1 MSRTVL
7 HGFADRVSRYWRPG
21 AGEGVRLEPLLRL
34 VDHMPA
40 AVMTVDPAT
49 LEITYL
55 NAACRRAFADVA
67 LAVPVPLDALVG
79 TPVDMLLGRDPD
91 QVRRLLAGPGS
102 LPERSRQR
110 FGERTLEAL
119 VWRLDGLEDVGPLG
133 VLLWHDVS
141 SEIEAA
147 TRAGRLARQDGL
159 TGLLNRDAFQERLD
173 LVLAAPGQ
181 EVCLLYVD
189 LDGFKTVND
198 VHGHLVGD
206 ALIRQAATRL
216 RDTADRAEATVGRV
230 GADEFVV
237 LLPYGDTDR
246 AAALAQTIVD
256 RLGRPYRLG
265 TERQARVGASVGI
278 AQAPAHGTDAETLV
292 ARADMAQSAAK
303 DAGKGSV
310 RLFADWMEEQV
321 RERVRLE
328 VALRR
333 AIDGEDGLFVFYQ
346 PIVDIETGTVTGR
359 EALAR
364 WHEPRQGWVSP
375 GRFVPVA
382 EESGLIEAL
391 GRLVLRRACQDA
403 AGWAG
408 GERVA
413 VNVSAQQLGRGTL
426 VEAVLSALSAS
437 GLAPD
442 RLELEVTETALLP
455 VDEASVA
462 ELTYLREAGVRVA
475 LDDFGTGYSSLAHLR
490 AFPFDKI
497 KIDGSF
503 VREAVERADSAAV
516 VRAVAELGRRLD
528 VTTVAEGVET
538 QDQLDRV
545 RSEGC
550 VEVQGYLYGRPE
562 PSEQDAVVVAGLGA
576 HGG

>member
-1 MSRTVL
+1 MGRTVL
-7 HGFADRVSRYWRPG
+7 HSIADRVARRARSG
-21 AGEGVRLEPLLRL
+21 VGEPGVRLASLLRL
-34 VDHMPA
+34 VDHMPV
-40 AVMTVDPAT
+40 AVMTVDPES
-49 LEITYL
+49 LEISYL
-55 NAACRRAFADVA
+55 NDACRRTFADVA

-91 QVRRLLAGPGS
+91 QLRRLLAGSGT

-110 FGERTLEAL
+110 FGERTLEAV
-119 VWRLDGLEDVGPLG
+119 VWRLDGLEDAAPTG
-133 VLLWHDVS
+133 VLLWQDVS
-141 SEIEAA
+141 TEIEAA

-159 TGLLNRDAFQERLD
+159 TGLLNRDAFRERLD
-173 LVLAAPGQ
+173 VVLAGPDAAA
-181 EVCLLYVD
+181 CLLYVD

-206 ALIRQAATRL
+206 MLIRQAATRL
-216 RDTADRAEATVGRV
+216 RDAADRAEGTVGRV

-237 LLPYGDTDR
+237 LLPHGDLDR
-246 AAALAQTIVD
+246 AAAVADGIVS
-256 RLGRPYRLG
+256 RLGLPYRLG
-265 TERQARVGASVGI
+265 TERHARVSASVGI
-278 AQAPAHGTDAETLV
+278 AHAPAHGTDAETLV
-292 ARADMAQSAAK
+292 ARADMAQYAAK
-303 DAGKGSV
+303 EAGKGSV
-310 RLFADWMEEQV
+310 RVFAGWMEEQV

-328 VALRR
+328 AALRR
-333 AIDGEDGLFVFYQ
+333 AIEHEEGLFVFYQ

-364 WHEPRQGWVSP
+364 WHDPTHGWVPP
-375 GRFVPVA
+375 GQFVPVA

-403 AGWAG
+403 VGWADQA
-408 GERVA
+408 RVA
-413 VNVSAQQLGRGTL
+413 VNVSAEQLGHGTL
-426 VEAVLSALSAS
+426 VEAVLSALTAS
-437 GLAPD
+437 GLAPA

-455 VDEASVA
+455 VDAAASVA

-503 VREAVERADSAAV
+503 VREAVERSDSAAV
-516 VRAVAELGRRLD
+516 VRAVAELGRRLE

-545 RSEGC
+545 RAEGC
-550 VEVQGYLYGRPE
+550 VEVQGYFYGRPV
-562 PSEQDAVVVAGLGA
+562 PSDRDAAVVAGLG
-576 HGG
+576 